1 MTNVKDIFDIHGG
14 MDDMTRIGMERVF
27 SEEIGKVVLGSRS
40 DGITGGNLLPYLQ
53 GRSASKQ
60 GKIPLIMASSAMRP
74 GARGFSLPALAAARD
89 VGRPNPGN
97 PKTGKFPMTPIH
109 TYLPVGGRV
118 SDAMHTGQLGFTD
131 HFRLFEAINNAKNPE
146 KLVDNIILDQ
156 IRNTRPDQ
164 RPGIVHYLLDPTDE
178 NKEKLVKAYKNN
190 LGQGSTKAINLARAE
205 VTKDVLKTMSYDD
218 KLALILPRVMMN
230 QDAMEFLP
238 NAFKDPARRLST
250 QAGINE
256 VMEEFGFEK
265 FGTQTKLGD
274 EVIGGRDKKTTLAGL
289 LRMKEQTRPRTLFPH
304 LDHLAGRFV
313 FAHELDH
320 LRDFV
325 DKSGGQF
332 GLFPSNRKP
341 DLLQLTETL
350 ARESQLTPNQPT
362 FTQMEKMADLAG
374 FRSLADITPD
384 GITEEQLK
392 RGNVGIPKV
401 KLRSRVFS
409 ADDPKSLYRYG
420 YDMAEQ
426 AFGPAK
432 RIAGGGLPVRAF
444 GVLGA
449 LGLLGLLAAGGA
461 AAAGGGRGNA

>member
-14 MDDMTRIGMERVF
+14 MDDLTRIGMERVF
-27 SEEIGKVVLGSRS
+27 SEEIGKVVLSSRT
-40 DGITGGNLLPYLQ
+40 DGMTGGNLLPYLQ

-60 GKIPLIMASSAMRP
+60 GKIPLLMASSAMKP
-74 GARGFSLPALAAARD
+74 GSRGFSLPALAAARD
-89 VGRPNPGN
+89 VGRPRPGS
-97 PKTGKFPMTPIH
+97 PATGKFTMAPIH
-109 TYLPVGGRV
+109 EYSAVGGRV
-118 SDAMHTGQLGFTD
+118 SDAMTVKHLGFSD
-131 HFRLFEAINNAKNPE
+131 HFQLFNAINNAQDPE
-146 KLVDNIILDQ
+146 KLVDKIILDQ

-164 RPGIVHYLLDPTDE
+164 KPSIVHYLLDPTDE
-178 NKEKLVKAYKNN
+178 NKEKLVRAYKNN
-190 LGQGSTKAINLARAE
+190 LGQGATKAINLARAE

-218 KLALILPRVMMN
+218 KLALVLPRMMIN
-230 QDAMEFLP
+230 QDSMEFLP
-238 NAFKDPARRLST
+238 NAFKDAARRLKT
-250 QAGINE
+250 DAGMSE
-256 VMEEFGFEK
+256 VMEEFGLEK
-265 FGTQTKLGD
+265 YGTQTKLGD
-274 EVIGGRDKKTTLAGL
+274 KLLAGRDRKATLAGL
-289 LRMKEQTRPRTLFPH
+289 LRMKEQTRPRALLPH
-304 LDHLAGRFV
+304 LDHLSGRFV

-332 GLFPSNRKP
+332 GLFPSSRKP

-350 ARESQLTPNQPT
+350 AREGQLTSNQPT
-362 FTQMEKMADLAG
+362 YTQMEKMADLAG

-401 KLRSRVFS
+401 KVRSRLFA
-409 ADDPKSLYRYG
+409 ADNPQSLYRYG

-449 LGLLGLLAAGGA
+449 IGLLGLLAAGGA
-461 AAAGGGRGNA
+461 AAAGGNRGNA